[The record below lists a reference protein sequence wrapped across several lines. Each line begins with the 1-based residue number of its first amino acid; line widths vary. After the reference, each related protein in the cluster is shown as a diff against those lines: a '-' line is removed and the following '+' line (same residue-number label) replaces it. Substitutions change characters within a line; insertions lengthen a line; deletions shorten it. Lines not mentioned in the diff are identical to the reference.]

1 MIKIVTHDAKFHTD
15 DVFAVA
21 TLLILLGK
29 ENCEVTR
36 TRDEE
41 VIKTGDYV
49 VDVGQIYDESLNKFD
64 HHQAGGAGERENG
77 IPYASFGLVWK
88 KFGEEVCGSKV
99 ISENIDKHIVQQIDA
114 IDNGYDLFVPNISG
128 IHPFDVNSIVSQ
140 YRLTWK
146 EDGDWDKQF
155 MLCVDW
161 AMSFLKRQIKI
172 SQDIE
177 EGKAVV
183 LEAYNNSVDKR
194 IIYIDEKFDLG
205 RELVGGVLEDFP
217 EPLYAVLYRKDSE
230 SWQVVGIGKN
240 GTFERRKPL
249 PEAWRAKMNKELEDA
264 TGVTGAVF
272 CHRSGFM
279 CVTKTKEGAIALA
292 EKALNA

>member
-99 ISENIDKHIVQQIDA
+99 ISGNIDKYIVQQIDA
-114 IDNGYDLFVPNISG
+114 IDNGYDMFVSNIPG

-155 MLCVDW
+155 ILCVDW
-161 AMSFLKRQIKI
+161 AISFLNREIKI
-172 SQDIE
+172 SKDIE
-177 EGKAVV
+177 DGKKIA
-183 LEAYNNSVDKR
+183 LEAYEKTIDKR

-205 RELVGGVLEDFP
+205 RELVGGVLENFP
-217 EPLYAVLYRKDSE
+217 EPLYAVLYRKDAE
-230 SWQVVGIGKN
+230 NWQVVAIGKN
-240 GTFERRKPL
+240 GTFERRKYL
-249 PEAWRAKMNKELEDA
+249 PESWRAKMGKELEDV
-264 TGVTGAVF
+264 TGVIGSVM

-279 CVTKTKEGAIALA
+279 CITKTKEGAIELA